1 MATKTHVL
9 EILQVAPWHLL
20 FRPCVDC
27 GLRTGC
33 WCDGCFGAYRFPEE
47 EWDDKQHTPLCTSCD
62 NKYGCCHYCRGQ
74 RWATPPPHGPSVPI
88 MSQADTRVDGGP
100 PAFETRTP
108 GSMHGDACLPV
119 GDASP
124 AGAPLVAPEEGQT
137 IASLPGVIEST
148 RVTANV
154 CFGSWYDGFIQ
165 SYVHNVDVQDK
176 INRWKLTVRT

>member
-1 MATKTHVL
+1 MATKTDVL
-9 EILQVAPWHLL
+9 EILQVAPWQLL
-20 FRPCVDC
+20 FRACVDC

-33 WCDGCFGAYRFPEE
+33 WCDGCFGAHRFPEE

-88 MSQADTRVDGGP
+88 MSQTDTH
-100 PAFETRTP
+100 A
-108 GSMHGDACLPV
+108 
-119 GDASP
+119 
-124 AGAPLVAPEEGQT
+124 VAPEEGQT
-137 IASLPGVIEST
+137 IASLPGVIQST

-154 CFGSWYDGFIQ
+154 CFGSWYDGFIR

-176 INRWKLTVRT
+176 INPWKHTVRT

>member
-33 WCDGCFGAYRFPEE
+33 WCDGCFGAHRFPEE

-74 RWATPPPHGPSVPI
+74 QWATPPPHGPSVPI
-88 MSQADTRVDGGP
+88 MSQADTR
-100 PAFETRTP
+100 ARTP

-124 AGAPLVAPEEGQT
+124 AGAPLVAPEEGHT
-137 IASLPGVIEST
+137 IVSLPGVIQST
-148 RVTANV
+148 RATATV
-154 CFGSWYDGFIQ
+154 CFGSWYDGFIR
-165 SYVHNVDVQDK
+165 SYVHHVDVQDK
-176 INRWKLTVRT
+176 LPPWKLTVAT